1 MMKTKHLLHLLILLT
16 FGLTFVACSSDDDES
31 SNSPLVGTWTMQVQW
46 ADTNG
51 TRDHSYT
58 FKGNG
63 TGTFKFWDNFDQKY
77 YYQNFKWSATESVIS
92 FDMEKLPDGSGY
104 SSGIR
109 YYTLTP
115 NCLTMYYSDGDFD
128 GNYFKE

>member
-1 MMKTKHLLHLLILLT
+1 MGKLKRILLILTMVLMAVCAMTLT
-16 FGLTFVACSSDDDES
+16 ACSDES
-31 SNSPLVGTWTMQVQW
+31 SNSALVGTWTKQIQW

-58 FKGNG
+58 FKENG
-63 TGTFKFWDNFDQKY
+63 TGTFKYWDWFDQKY

-92 FDMEKLPDGSGY
+92 FDMEKLPNDNGY
-104 SSGIR
+104 PSGIR

-115 NCLTMYYSDGDFD
+115 DCLTMYYGDGDFD
-128 GNYFKE
+128 GNYFKQ